1 MMLAAS
7 SGDPGVIST
16 LSREGSLGENGC
28 TCGALKLFTEDPL
41 MAQRGKNPPTMQETW
56 IRSLGQ
62 EDPLEKKTATHSS
75 VPV

>member
-1 MMLAAS
+1 MCFQRS
-7 SGDPGVIST
+7 HGRGVWGRMDARACMDG
-16 LSREGSLGENGC
+16 LL
-28 TCGALKLFTEDPL
+28 CGALKLFTEAPL

-62 EDPLEKKTATHSS
+62 EDPLENKTATHSS